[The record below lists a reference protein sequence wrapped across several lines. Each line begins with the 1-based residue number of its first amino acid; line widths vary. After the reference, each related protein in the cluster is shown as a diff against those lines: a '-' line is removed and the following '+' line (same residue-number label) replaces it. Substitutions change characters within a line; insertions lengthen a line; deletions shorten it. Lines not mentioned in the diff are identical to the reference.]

1 MEFSYLSSQV
11 NYSTLHELN
20 ISYSSTIISYS
31 STIIKLLLNYVVV
44 QYYLNNRRVINFVF
58 SLVLDT
64 LFFI

>member
-44 QYYLNNRRVINFVF
+44 QYYLNNSVINFVF